1 MELRIPA
8 GALTKDEVLRVGVE
22 AKEDGISNLYVL
34 HDEFLPL
41 VKWAT
46 LMLAPRMPV
55 SRPEK
60 CYIESSHG
68 YVGADYADG
77 WFSARIR
84 DLGESYALAMD
95 TVAPVVR
102 WKTAFNGK
110 KVSVLRCELTDS
122 GSGVKSFKAYVDGR
136 FVLFTSYRGVWTCRL
151 KETPLRPEGKR
162 RRLTV
167 KVTDRCGNE
176 TVDEKEF
183 IY

>member
-1 MELRIPA
+1 
-8 GALTKDEVLRVGVE
+8 
-22 AKEDGISNLYVL
+22 
-34 HDEFLPL
+34 
-41 VKWAT
+41 
-46 LMLAPRMPV
+46 
-55 SRPEK
+55 
-60 CYIESSHG
+60 
-68 YVGADYADG
+68 
-77 WFSARIR
+77 
-84 DLGESYALAMD
+84 MD
-95 TVAPVVR
+95 TVVPVVR

>member
-1 MELRIPA
+1 M
-8 GALTKDEVLRVGVE
+8 
-22 AKEDGISNLYVL
+22 
-34 HDEFLPL
+34 
-41 VKWAT
+41 
-46 LMLAPRMPV
+46 
-55 SRPEK
+55 
-60 CYIESSHG
+60 
-68 YVGADYADG
+68 
-77 WFSARIR
+77 
-84 DLGESYALAMD
+84 GESYALAMD

-110 KVSVLRCELTDS
+110 KVSVLRCELTDN

-167 KVTDRCGNE
+167 KATDRCGNE

>member
-1 MELRIPA
+1 MCFTMSFA
-8 GALTKDEVLRVGVE
+8 VGE
-22 AKEDGISNLYVL
+22 T
-34 HDEFLPL
+34 
-41 VKWAT
+41 AT
-46 LMLAPRMPV
+46 LMLAPRTPV

-68 YVGADYADG
+68 YVGGDYADG
-77 WFSARIR
+77 LVFC
-84 DLGESYALAMD
+84 
-95 TVAPVVR
+95 P
-102 WKTAFNGK
+102 
-110 KVSVLRCELTDS
+110 DS
-122 GSGVKSFKAYVDGR
+122 GFGRVVCVGYGHRGACGSLEDGFQWQESQCVALRTDGQRFGVKSFKAYVDGR